1 MAKRGQNEGS
11 IFQRKDGR
19 WVAVVNLGWVA
30 GKRTRKSYYGS
41 TRKEVQE
48 QLTKA
53 LANIQIGLPPV
64 SDKQS
69 VGDYLG
75 WWLENVAK
83 STVRPSTWT
92 SYEELVRL
100 HLRPAFE
107 KVGLSKLGAQ
117 HVRTFLNERLTSGLS
132 TRRVQYLHAVLR
144 AALNTAVKDQLL
156 VRNVAAIIKPPRV
169 IGKEVQPLTPEE
181 ARRFLDSIRG
191 NRLEALF
198 TVAISIGLRQ
208 GEALGLRWNDVDFEA
223 GTLRIR
229 YALQRIKTRN
239 IDTEATEDGKAP
251 TKQHTRSA
259 FHLVEPKTKQ
269 SRRTIAIPKLTLSA
283 LAEHKARR
291 AQERLLAGS
300 AWRVPVITCEGEQ
313 VAVDDLVFITRFGNP
328 FDAPTVTHRFQALL
342 TRAGIGH
349 HRFHDLR
356 HTAATL
362 LAIQGVHPRA
372 IQAALGWE
380 NLSMLS
386 RYAHFVEE
394 QRQAVAVAMDA
405 ILTPVAVNAAVNN
418 SEAKLN

>member
-19 WVAVVNLGWVA
+19 WVALLNLGWA
-30 GKRTRKSYYGS
+30 NGKRSRKSYYGE

-53 LANIQIGLPPV
+53 LSDIQKGLPLV
-64 SDKQS
+64 GEKQT
-69 VGDYLG
+69 VGDYLD

-83 STVRPSTWT
+83 STVRPSTWI
-92 SYEELVRL
+92 SYQELVRL
-100 HLRPAFE
+100 HLRPAFG
-107 KVGLSKLGAQ
+107 KVALSKLTAQ
-117 HVRTFLNERLTSGLS
+117 HVRSFLNERLALGLS

-169 IGKEVQPLTPEE
+169 IGKEVQPLTPDE
-181 ARRFLDSIRG
+181 ARRFLDSIQG

-198 TVAISIGLRQ
+198 TVAISLGLRQ
-208 GEALGLRWNDVDFEA
+208 GEALGLRWSDIDFEA

-229 YALQRIKTRN
+229 YALQRLKGPKTN
-239 IDTEATEDGKAP
+239 VNDSADSSEDM
-251 TKQHTRSA
+251 KQSDPA
-259 FHLVEPKTKQ
+259 GFHLVEPKTKQ

-283 LAEHKARR
+283 LAEHKSRQ
-291 AQERLLAGS
+291 AQERLIAGS
-300 AWRVPVITCEGEQ
+300 AWRVPKLTCEGQQ

-342 TRAGIGH
+342 RRVGIGH

-356 HTAATL
+356 YTAATL
-362 LAIQGVHPRA
+362 LAVQGVHPRA

-380 NLSMLS
+380 NLSMLN

-394 QRQAVAVAMDA
+394 QRQAVASAMDS
-405 ILTPVAVNAAVNN
+405 ILTPVAVTLAVNGKD
-418 SEAKLN
+418 AKLN

>member
-11 IFQRKDGR
+11 IFRRKDGR
-19 WVAVVNLGWVA
+19 WVGLLNLGWIK
-30 GKRTRKSYYGS
+30 GKRSRKSYYGD
-41 TRKEVQE
+41 TRKEVQDR
-48 QLTKA
+48 LTNA
-53 LANIQIGLPPV
+53 LADIQKGVPV
-64 SDKQS
+64 LGEKQT
-69 VGDYLG
+69 VGDYIG

-83 STVRPSTWT
+83 CTVRPSTWM

-100 HLRPAFE
+100 HLRPGFE
-107 KVGLSKLGAQ
+107 KVVLSKLSPQ
-117 HVRTFLNERLTSGLS
+117 HVRSFLNEKLAVGLS

-156 VRNVAAIIKPPRV
+156 IRNAAAVVKPPRV
-169 IGKEVQPLTPEE
+169 IEKEVQPLTPEE
-181 ARRFLDSIRG
+181 ARRFLKSIRG
-191 NRLEALF
+191 RLEALF

-208 GEALGLRWNDVDFEA
+208 GEALGLRWSDVDFEA

-229 YALQRIKTRN
+229 YALQRIKALHT
-239 IDTEATEDGKAP
+239 DTESMKDTKAP
-251 TKQHTRSA
+251 TKREKRSE

-269 SRRTIAIPKLTLSA
+269 SRRTIAIPKVTLSA
-283 LAEHKARR
+283 LAEHKARQR
-291 AQERLLAGS
+291 EERLLAGS
-300 AWRVPVITCEGEQ
+300 SWRVPILSCEGKK

-342 TRAGIGH
+342 KRAKMGR

-380 NLSMLS
+380 NLSMLN

-394 QRQAVAVAMDA
+394 QRQAVVIAMDS
-405 ILTPVAVNAAVNN
+405 ILTPVAVNVAVNGTG
-418 SEAKLN
+418 AKLN